1 MQSQWVLA
9 SSNPGKLK
17 EFAHGLAPFLS
28 AQNLAL
34 INQSTLGIESAEEP
48 FLSFQENAVAK
59 AQHAAKASGLPA
71 LADDSGLCVDALAG
85 APGVRSA
92 RFYSDAIAAGQAEL
106 QGLARLSKDEANLR
120 WLLHLMSGQTN
131 RSAYFCAAIA
141 FVRHANDPDPI
152 VVTGLW
158 HGQIALT
165 PRGAQGFGYDPIFID
180 AASGI
185 YAAELSLAQ
194 KQTVSHRGIALRE
207 LLKRLSST
215 T

>member
-28 AQNLAL
+28 AQNLVL

-92 RFYSDAIAAGQAEL
+92 RFYS
-106 QGLARLSKDEANLR
+106 RCNC
-120 WLLHLMSGQTN
+120 SGSGRT
-131 RSAYFCAAIA
+131 SGSCTA
-141 FVRHANDPDPI
+141 F
-152 VVTGLW
+152 
-158 HGQIALT
+158 
-165 PRGAQGFGYDPIFID
+165 
-180 AASGI
+180 
-185 YAAELSLAQ
+185 
-194 KQTVSHRGIALRE
+194 
-207 LLKRLSST
+207 KR
-215 T
+215 